1 MIYLV
6 ILWFILLFV
15 GIVVAYWKM
24 LKSAVE
30 E

>member
-15 GIVVAYWKM
+15 GIVVVYWKM
-24 LKSAVE
+24 LKSTVE
-30 E
+30 

>member
-1 MIYLV
+1 MIYFV

-15 GIVVAYWKM
+15 GIVVTYWKM

-30 E
+30 